1 MSDKTEKIII
11 DETDKN
17 IQIIGFIDLK
27 CNKYWNKSV
36 LGKKYKIN
44 ICNTEVIIHF
54 PALPSVWKENSEVE
68 NILDYPLLSPMIS
81 KKYKLGSED
90 IIYGF
95 PISYPSGCSIV
106 NKVIIS
112 FEITKEELDE
122 DKEFIYKIIEDY
134 MKKFYKLLYIVN
146 QSIIP
151 NTDSNKI
158 ANDIELINNCN
169 GTRINN
175 THPICF
181 NVYMKKEEDAITK
194 SQFEDILKILEK
206 DLLIPFEYEFL
217 INGIISYEK
226 HNYRNCILDLATA
239 CEIAVT
245 NKIDVILNKIGIE
258 KILQD
263 YQGLEKRFKL
273 LGKLNYDI
281 SFVDINKITNIRN
294 KAIHSGIDVKVEE
307 AFEAIKN
314 TRIVLDNLSKFY

>member
-1 MSDKTEKIII
+1 MNSKLDEKIIV
-11 DETDKN
+11 EDKEK
-17 IQIIGFIDLK
+17 IKIIGFIDLK

-54 PALPSVWKENSEVE
+54 PSLPSVWKEDSKVE
-68 NILDYPLLSPMIS
+68 NILHYPLLSPTIS
-81 KKYKLGSED
+81 QKYKLGSED

-106 NKVIIS
+106 NKVIVS
-112 FEITKEELDE
+112 FEIIKEELEE
-122 DKEFIYKIIEDY
+122 DKEFIYKIIDDY

-151 NTDSNKI
+151 NTDGNKI
-158 ANDIELINNCN
+158 ANDIDLINDCS

-181 NVYMKKEEDAITK
+181 NVYMKKDEDAITK
-194 SQFEDILKILEK
+194 RQFEDILKILEI
-206 DLLIPFEYEFL
+206 DLPIPFEYEFL
-217 INGIISYEK
+217 INGIMSYEK

-245 NKIDVILNKIGIE
+245 NKIDIILNKIGIK

-263 YQGLEKRFKL
+263 YQGLEKRFQL

-281 SFVDINKITNIRN
+281 SFVDIKKITNIRN
-294 KAIHSGIDVKVEE
+294 KAIHSGIDVKAEE
-307 AFEAIKN
+307 AYEAIKN

>member
-1 MSDKTEKIII
+1 
-11 DETDKN
+11 
-17 IQIIGFIDLK
+17 
-27 CNKYWNKSV
+27 
-36 LGKKYKIN
+36 
-44 ICNTEVIIHF
+44 
-54 PALPSVWKENSEVE
+54 
-68 NILDYPLLSPMIS
+68 MIS

-106 NKVIIS
+106 NKVIVS
-112 FEITKEELDE
+112 FEITKEALEE
-122 DKEFIYKIIEDY
+122 GKEFIYKMIDDY
-134 MKKFYKLLYIVN
+134 MKKFYRLLYIVN

-151 NTDSNKI
+151 NTDGNKI
-158 ANDIELINNCN
+158 ANDIELINDYN
-169 GTRINN
+169 GTRISN

-181 NVYMKKEEDAITK
+181 NVYMRKDEDAITK
-194 SQFEDILKILEK
+194 SQFEDILKILGK
-206 DLLIPFEYEFL
+206 DLTIPFEYEFL
-217 INGIISYEK
+217 INGIISYEN

-245 NKIDVILNKIGIE
+245 NKIDIILNKIGIK

-294 KAIHSGIDVKVEE
+294 KAIHSGTDVKLEE
-307 AFEAIKN
+307 AYEALEN
-314 TRIVLDNLSKFY
+314 TRIVLHNFSKFY